1 CLLLFN
7 VLADDG
13 CRPLKQEPSSLGR
26 GGCQNENLWYESIHS
41 SSFRIIAF
49 SITLEEPGNITV
61 LMVLRHELLI
71 S

>member
-1 CLLLFN
+1 M
-7 VLADDG
+7 
-13 CRPLKQEPSSLGR
+13 
-26 GGCQNENLWYESIHS
+26 WYESIHS